1 MLPYFILNVKMQ
13 YISHIHYDLNFGF
26 IQVRLLN
33 APEKI
38 LEGKQPKYL
47 QWLSLT
53 GRITGDLTSN
63 TRP

>member
-1 MLPYFILNVKMQ
+1 MQ
-13 YISHIHYDLNFGF
+13 YINHIHYHLNFGF

-53 GRITGDLTSN
+53 GRITGDFTSN